1 MNATVMNGN
10 KLEFRIRPA
19 FVVEAGRVESA
30 SCDVFLNGEKVA
42 TIGSSCT
49 LLSAQDPNNDQ
60 PLHVGDLGVTP
71 FYHGVDV
78 IKLEGY

>member
-1 MNATVMNGN
+1 MSATVMNGN

-19 FVVEAGRVESA
+19 FVVETGRAESA

-42 TIGSSCT
+42 TIGSSCA
-49 LLSAQDPNNDQ
+49 LFSAQDPNNDQ
-60 PLHVGDLGVTP
+60 PLYAGDLGVTS

-78 IKLEGY
+78 MKLEGY